1 MAAKDLLDNIA
12 EELLKPKDRIIVQQ
26 QYGLA
31 LSNSVKAPGATPSKT
46 PGPAQDVDGFVD
58 LVRRAVEHAETIG
71 KVIGSRKVMF
81 TRDYSLKN
89 FDKDIVT
96 HSIAKRQ
103 PGSVS
108 QASPFEG
115 VKNYRPIL
123 REEVEDSSNPGYK
136 SIVFGFIYDN
146 IVRFTCFSRTNKEA
160 DERALW
166 FEKLINSYLWFFRYS
181 GVNRVL
187 YYGRGQ
193 EVIESFEGNNI
204 YGREIDFFVR
214 TEEISIVS
222 EKTIEQ
228 IVVNY
233 DISI

>member
-1 MAAKDLLDNIA
+1 MAVDNLLDNIDVN
-12 EELLKPKDRIIVQQ
+12 LLEPKDKVIVQQ
-26 QYGLA
+26 QYGL
-31 LSNSVKAPGATPSKT
+31 VKSAGIASSSPSKT
-46 PGPAQDVDGFVD
+46 PGSAQDVDGFVD
-58 LVRRAVEHAETIG
+58 LVRRAVEHAETVG
-71 KVIGSRKVMF
+71 KVTEERKALF
-81 TRDYSLKN
+81 TRDYSLKSFN
-89 FDKDIVT
+89 KDVIS
-96 HSIAKRQ
+96 HSIIKRQ
-103 PGSVS
+103 PGAVGK
-108 QASPFEG
+108 AAPFDG

-123 REEVEDSSNPGYK
+123 REEIEDSDNPGYK
-136 SIVFGFIYDN
+136 SAVFGYIYDN
-146 IVRFTCFSRTNKEA
+146 LVRFTCFSRTNKEA

-193 EVIESFEGNNI
+193 EVIEEYEGNKI

-214 TEEISIVS
+214 TEEISVVS
-222 EKTIEQ
+222 EKSIEQ